1 MIDRNP
7 KTKELSQ
14 EELNTVAGG
23 KEAPDI
29 TQKIEETVLDV
40 AGLESLEPIDALT
53 DAVELVGDD
62 IANRIA
68 GQGEQREQRN

>member
-68 GQGEQREQRN
+68 EQGEQREQRN